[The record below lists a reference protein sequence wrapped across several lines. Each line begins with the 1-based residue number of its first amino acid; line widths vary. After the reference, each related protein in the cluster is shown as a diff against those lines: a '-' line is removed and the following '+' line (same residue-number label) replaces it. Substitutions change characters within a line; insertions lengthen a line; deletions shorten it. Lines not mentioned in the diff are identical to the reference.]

1 MKKTLAALA
10 AIALFVIPT
19 HAAIYP
25 ATMKVIVINPTT
37 DVVTMETATGHAYE
51 MTGVEDYLVGDY
63 ASLIMDNNGT
73 PSIEDDIILSA
84 QYSGWTDMFE
94 GSKEGKQ

>member
-10 AIALFVIPT
+10 AIALFVTPA

-25 ATMKVIVINPTT
+25 ATMKVIAINPTT
-37 DVVTMETATGHAYE
+37 DVVTMETATGHEYT
-51 MTGVEDYLVGDY
+51 MTGCEDWLVDDY
-63 ASLIMDNNGT
+63 ASLIMDDKGT
-73 PSIEDDIILSA
+73 TSMLDDEILSA

-94 GSKEGKQ
+94 ESEVDE